1 MYISLVGDGSN
12 CAPDGSTD
20 GQPVTPQDGQTTP
33 DQQTDASESVTLD
46 TNGKILLLASA
57 AVLVLG
63 LTVAVLY
70 RKKG

>member
-57 AVLVLG
+57 AVLALG
-63 LTVAVLY
+63 LTVAFLY

>member
-1 MYISLVGDGSN
+1 MGGTMPA
-12 CAPDGSTD
+12 APDGSAD

-46 TNGKILLLASA
+46 TNGKALLLASA
-57 AVLVLG
+57 AVLALG
-63 LTVAVLY
+63 LTVAFLY